1 MFEELKNY
9 LGIEFND
16 SDNTLLLQLE
26 ASKKYFKRICGVE
39 LDFENNE
46 DYKELLF
53 ERCRY
58 ANANA
63 LELFESNYKTTL
75 NSLRFE
81 VAVSE
86 YARQKKTK

>member
-1 MFEELKNY
+1 MFGELKNY
-9 LGIEFND
+9 LGIEYDD
-16 SDNTLLLQLE
+16 SDNTLSLQLS
-26 ASKKYFKRICGVE
+26 ASQKYFKKLCGVE

-63 LELFESNYKTTL
+63 LELFEVNYKM
-75 NSLRFE
+75 SLMRLRLE
-81 VAVSE
+81 VAVKLRNE
-86 YARQKKTK
+86 QEATE